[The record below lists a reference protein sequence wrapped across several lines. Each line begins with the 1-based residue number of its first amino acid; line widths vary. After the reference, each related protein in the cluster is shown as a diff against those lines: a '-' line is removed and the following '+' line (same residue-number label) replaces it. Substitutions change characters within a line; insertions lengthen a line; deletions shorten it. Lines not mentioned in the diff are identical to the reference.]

1 MVHLNLKGITL
12 LPLDRVMALNTW
24 SHESV
29 SPPGGPHPP
38 RAGCTSHMLEV
49 SNLWVQRE
57 CHLKSHQAWDRG
69 ARQP

>member
-38 RAGCTSHMLEV
+38 PRKGQAAPHTCWRSLTYGSSV
-49 SNLWVQRE
+49 SVT
-57 CHLKSHQAWDRG
+57 
-69 ARQP
+69 